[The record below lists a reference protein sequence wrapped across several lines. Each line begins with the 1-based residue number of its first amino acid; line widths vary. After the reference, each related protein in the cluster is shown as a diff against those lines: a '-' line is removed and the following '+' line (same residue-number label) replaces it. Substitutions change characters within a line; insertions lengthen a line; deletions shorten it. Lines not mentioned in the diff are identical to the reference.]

1 MFATICGQAAS
12 IVVHNR
18 TPTPLDNQPVIR
30 MNRDTRYSPAVLDLA
45 STRRSPSP
53 TRSAGTSRRTDG
65 RVHSLVY
72 EECFFAEPAERD
84 RAVGALCSF
93 LDLQALPAERIDYF
107 R

>member
-45 STRRSPSP
+45 SDATITVPDAKRRYV
-53 TRSAGTSRRTDG
+53 SANGRQGAQSRVRG
-65 RVHSLVY
+65 MLLR
-72 EECFFAEPAERD
+72 
-84 RAVGALCSF
+84 RAG
-93 LDLQALPAERIDYF
+93 
-107 R
+107 